1 MAGLVAAALLVVV
14 APVASAAPNTAPN
27 PAPTADQVPWRW
39 WDGAAHQ
46 LTHGL
51 GDPPGLNRDD

>member
-51 GDPPGLNRDD
+51 GDPP